1 MGTRRRARCELDAV
15 RRTLTGTICGDAM
28 VMYKRFIQILV
39 TVLGI
44 AFTTYH
50 LHAALFGVPE
60 PIFFRG
66 THLMFALVLT
76 FLVYAGFEGE
86 RDGTPGIVD
95 WLLVAASIVSIGYM
109 FVEYDYFINRFA
121 TVDDLKPMD
130 WVLGITLVV
139 LVLEAARRVLGAA
152 LSITALFFI
161 AYALAFTSLQP
172 QMMLDQVYM
181 TLDGILGIPISVC
194 ATYIVLFIIFGA
206 FVEKTGTGQLF
217 MDFGMA
223 LAGAKPGGP
232 AKVAVI
238 TSGMF
243 GTISGSAVSNVMT
256 TGVFTI
262 PLMKRIGYR
271 PAFAGAV
278 EAVAST
284 GGQIMPPIMG
294 AAAFVMAEYLGVS
307 YLTVASMAIL
317 PAILYYLAV
326 YAAVHFEA
334 RRTGM
339 KGLPRPDLPR
349 MGAVLHERGH
359 QFLPLFVITGVLLYG
374 YSAPYAAMCGIA
386 SVFPVAALRKTTRQY
401 VRPSILLE
409 ALVLAAKDTLT
420 IATACAVAGIVIGV
434 ILLSGVA
441 IEFTSFVV
449 NLSQNNLVLALILTA
464 FAGIILGMGLP
475 TTPAYIIQ
483 VALLVPAVIKLGV
496 KPEAAH
502 LFVFYY
508 ACLSTITPPVALAVF
523 AAKSISGGNL
533 WDTGWAAVKLGAT
546 GYIVPFM
553 CVFGPALMLIG
564 TWDEILLS
572 CLTAPVG
579 VICLAAGLHG
589 YFLKRTTW
597 WETIM
602 LLSAA
607 MVLITPGL
615 VTDVIGVGLVVLV
628 VLSQKFIAR
637 AEAPPE
643 ATPSAE
649 PAPVGAG
656 VVSMPERS
664 GNAP

>member
-1 MGTRRRARCELDAV
+1 
-15 RRTLTGTICGDAM
+15 
-28 VMYKRFIQILV
+28 MYKSFIKLLV
-39 TVLGI
+39 AVLGF
-44 AFTTYH
+44 AFSVYH

-76 FLVYAGFEGE
+76 FLVYAGFRAEK
-86 RDGTPGIVD
+86 DGTPGVVD
-95 WLLVAASIVSIGYM
+95 WLLVAGSIVSIGYM
-109 FVEYDYFINRFA
+109 FVEYEYFITRFA
-121 TVDDLKPMD
+121 TVDDLRPAD
-130 WVLGITLVV
+130 WVLGILLVV

-161 AYALAFTSLQP
+161 AYCLFFTSLTTQI
-172 QMMLDQVYM
+172 MLDQVYM
-181 TLDGILGIPISVC
+181 TLDGILGIPISVS
-194 ATYIVLFIIFGA
+194 ATYIMLFIIFGA

-307 YLTVASMAIL
+307 YLTVAAYAII
-317 PAILYYLAV
+317 PALLYYLAV

-339 KGLPRPDLPR
+339 QGLPRPDLPQMR
-349 MGAVLHERGH
+349 AVLAERGH
-359 QFLPLFVITGVLLYG
+359 QFLPLGVITGVLLAG
-374 YSAPYAAMCGIA
+374 YSAPYAALWGIA
-386 SVFPVAALRKTTRQY
+386 SVFPVAALRRSTRHY
-401 VRPSILLE
+401 VRPRIVFE

-464 FAGIILGMGLP
+464 LAGIILGMGLP

-496 KPEAAH
+496 REEAAH

-508 ACLSTITPPVALAVF
+508 SCLSTITPPVALAVF
-523 AAKSISGGNL
+523 AAKGISGGNL

-546 GYIVPFM
+546 GYVVPFM
-553 CVFGPALMLIG
+553 CVFGPSLMLIG
-564 TWDEILLS
+564 PWHEVLLS
-572 CLTAPVG
+572 CVTASIG
-579 VICLAAGLHG
+579 VVCLAAGLHG
-589 YFLKRTTW
+589 FFLKATRW
-597 WETIM
+597 WEQVALLAASFVLIKPGLLTDMMGLALIGLV
-602 LLSAA
+602 LLSQ
-607 MVLITPGL
+607 MFV
-615 VTDVIGVGLVVLV
+615 
-628 VLSQKFIAR
+628 AR
-637 AEAPPE
+637 REVASPIPQD
-643 ATPSAE
+643 
-649 PAPVGAG
+649 AG
-656 VVSMPERS
+656 S
-664 GNAP
+664 

>member
-1 MGTRRRARCELDAV
+1 
-15 RRTLTGTICGDAM
+15 
-28 VMYKRFIQILV
+28 MYKRFITGLV
-39 TVLGI
+39 TLIGL
-44 AFTTYH
+44 AFTIYH
-50 LHAALFGVPE
+50 LYSALFGVPE
-60 PIFFRG
+60 PIYFRG

-76 FLVYAGFEGE
+76 FLVYTGFRAEK
-86 RDGTPGIVD
+86 DGLPGVFD
-95 WLLVAASIVSIGYM
+95 WLFVAASIVSIGYM
-109 FVEYDYFINRFA
+109 FVYYNYFTDRFA
-121 TVDDLKPMD
+121 TVDDLYPAD
-130 WVLGITLVV
+130 WVLGLTLVA
-139 LVLEAARRVLGAA
+139 LVLEAGRRVLGAA
-152 LSITALFFI
+152 LSLTAIFFI
-161 AYALAFTSLQP
+161 AYALLFTSLKP
-172 QMMLDQVYM
+172 QIMLDQVYM

-206 FVEKTGTGQLF
+206 FVEKTGTGKLF

-307 YLTVASMAIL
+307 YLTVAGLAIV
-317 PAILYYLAV
+317 PAVLYYLAV

-339 KGLPRPDLPR
+339 KGLPRPDLPL
-349 MGAVLHERGH
+349 MSEVLKERGH
-359 QFLPLFVITGVLLYG
+359 QFLPLFVITGVLLAG
-374 YSAPYAAMCGIA
+374 YSAPYAALWGIA
-386 SVFPVAALRKTTRQY
+386 SVFPVAALRKTTRHH
-401 VRPSILLE
+401 VRPKVVLE

-420 IATACAVAGIVIGV
+420 IATACAIAGIVIGV

-464 FAGIILGMGLP
+464 IAGIILGMGLP

-483 VALLVPAVIKLGV
+483 VALLVPAAIKLGV
-496 KPEAAH
+496 KEEAAH

-508 ACLSTITPPVALAVF
+508 SCLSTITPPVALGVF

-533 WDTGWAAVKLGAT
+533 ADTSWAAVKLGAT

-564 TWDEILLS
+564 PWQDIVLS
-572 CLTAPVG
+572 CITAPIG

-589 YFLKRTTW
+589 YFLRTTTW
-597 WETIM
+597 WEQIM
-602 LLSAA
+602 LLAA
-607 MVLITPGL
+607 ALVLITPG
-615 VTDVIGVGLVVLV
+615 VYTDVLGIGLVVLV
-628 VLSQKFIAR
+628 VLSQRLIPR
-637 AEAPPE
+637 AELAAEVAEANGGTAAGAALSPE
-643 ATPSAE
+643 PGKIS
-649 PAPVGAG
+649 
-656 VVSMPERS
+656 
-664 GNAP
+664 

>member
-1 MGTRRRARCELDAV
+1 
-15 RRTLTGTICGDAM
+15 
-28 VMYKRFIQILV
+28 RFIELLV
-39 TVLGI
+39 ATIGI
-44 AFTTYH
+44 AFTVYH

-60 PIFFRG
+60 PIYFRG
-66 THLMFALVLT
+66 IHLMFALVLT
-76 FLVYAGFEGE
+76 FLIYTGFRAEK
-86 RDGTPGIVD
+86 DGTPGVMD
-95 WLLVAASIVSIGYM
+95 WLLVAGSIVSIGYM
-109 FVEYDYFINRFA
+109 FVEYDYFTSRFA
-121 TVDDLKPMD
+121 TVDDLKPLD
-130 WVLGITLVV
+130 WVLGTLLVV
-139 LVLEAARRVLGAA
+139 IVLEAARRVLGAA
-152 LSITALFFI
+152 LSITALVFI
-161 AYALAFTSLQP
+161 AYCLLFTSLKP
-172 QMMLDQVYM
+172 QIMLDQVYM

-307 YLTVASMAIL
+307 YLTVAAYAII
-317 PAILYYLAV
+317 PAFLYYLAV

-339 KGLPRPDLPR
+339 QGLPRADLPQ
-349 MGAVLHERGH
+349 MKAVLTERGH

-374 YSAPYAAMCGIA
+374 YSAPYAAMWGIA
-386 SVFPVAALRKTTRQY
+386 SVFPVAALRKSTRHY
-401 VRPSILLE
+401 VRPRIVLE
-409 ALVLAAKDTLT
+409 ALVLAAKDSLT

-464 FAGIILGMGLP
+464 MAGIILGMGLP

-483 VALLVPAVIKLGV
+483 VALLVPAAIKLGV
-496 KPEAAH
+496 REEAAH

-508 ACLSTITPPVALAVF
+508 SCLSTITPPVALAVF

-546 GYIVPFM
+546 GYVVPFM
-553 CVFGPALMLIG
+553 CVFGPSLMLIG
-564 TWDEILLS
+564 PWHEVLLT
-572 CLTAPVG
+572 CLTASLG
-579 VICLAAGLHG
+579 VICLAGALHG
-589 YFLKRTTW
+589 YFLKATTW
-597 WETIM
+597 WEQLA
-602 LLSAA
+602 LLVASL
-607 MVLITPGL
+607 VLITPGL
-615 VTDVIGVGLVVLV
+615 VTDLVGLLLVGLVVA
-628 VLSQKFIAR
+628 SQKFIAR
-637 AEAPPE
+637 RGDQVAVGAAATDATVATSAAPPR
-643 ATPSAE
+643 P
-649 PAPVGAG
+649 
-656 VVSMPERS
+656 
-664 GNAP
+664 

>member
-1 MGTRRRARCELDAV
+1 
-15 RRTLTGTICGDAM
+15 
-28 VMYKRFIQILV
+28 MYKRFIELLV
-39 TVLGI
+39 IVLGI
-44 AFTTYH
+44 SFSCYH
-50 LHAALFGVPE
+50 LYAALFGVPE
-60 PIFFRG
+60 PIYFRG

-76 FLVYAGFEGE
+76 FLVYAGFHAEK
-86 RDGTPGIVD
+86 DGTPGFFD
-95 WLLVAASIVSIGYM
+95 WVLVAASIVSIGYM
-109 FVEYDYFINRFA
+109 FVAYDYFINRFA
-121 TVDDLKPMD
+121 TVDDLKPID
-130 WVLGITLVV
+130 WVLGLTLVV
-139 LVLEAARRVLGAA
+139 LVLEAARRVLGPA
-152 LSITALFFI
+152 LSLTALFFI
-161 AYALAFTSLQP
+161 AYSLLFTSLKP
-172 QMMLDQVYM
+172 QIMLDQVYM

-194 ATYIVLFIIFGA
+194 ATYIMLFIIFGA

-307 YLTVASMAIL
+307 YLTVAAYAIL

-334 RRTGM
+334 KRTGM
-339 KGLPRPDLPR
+339 QGLPRPDLPQ
-349 MGAVLHERGH
+349 MGAVLAERGH
-359 QFLPLFVITGVLLYG
+359 QFIPLGVITGVLLAG
-374 YSAPYAAMCGIA
+374 YSAPYAALWGIA
-386 SVFPVAALRKTTRQY
+386 SVFPTAALRKTTRQY
-401 VRPSILLE
+401 VRPSVVLD

-441 IEFTSFVV
+441 IEFTSYVV
-449 NLSQNNLVLALILTA
+449 KLSKLLDGVVLHLPIIGTAIDLSNTDLVLALILTA
-464 FAGIILGMGLP
+464 LAGIILGMGLP

-483 VALLVPAVIKLGV
+483 VALLVPAAIKLGV
-496 KPEAAH
+496 KEEAAH

-508 ACLSTITPPVALAVF
+508 SCLSTITPPVALAVF
-523 AAKSISGGNL
+523 AAKGIAGGNL

-546 GYIVPFM
+546 GYVVPFM

-564 TWDEILLS
+564 PWHEIA
-572 CLTAPVG
+572 TAAVTASIG
-579 VICLAAGLHG
+579 VICLASGLHG
-589 YFLKRTTW
+589 YLLRANKW
-597 WETIM
+597 WETI
-602 LLSAA
+602 LLLVAS
-607 MVLITPGL
+607 MVLITPGI
-615 VTDVIGVGLVVLV
+615 VTDLIGVALVGVALA
-628 VLSQKFIAR
+628 SQLLMGR
-637 AEAPPE
+637 
-643 ATPSAE
+643 E
-649 PAPVGAG
+649 PAVTPTTSAG
-656 VVSMPERS
+656 RTSS
-664 GNAP
+664 

>member
-1 MGTRRRARCELDAV
+1 
-15 RRTLTGTICGDAM
+15 
-28 VMYKRFIQILV
+28 MYKRMTDMLV
-39 TVLGI
+39 MLLSL

-50 LHAALFGVPE
+50 LYCALFGVPE
-60 PIFFRG
+60 PIYFRG
-66 THLMFALVLT
+66 VHLMFALVLT
-76 FLVYAGFEGE
+76 FLIYTGFKVQK
-86 RDGTPGIVD
+86 DAAPGVFD
-95 WLLVAASIVSIGYM
+95 WLFVVGSVASIGYM
-109 FVEYDYFINRFA
+109 FVEYEYFISRFA

-130 WVLGITLVV
+130 WFLGLTLVF

-161 AYALAFTSLQP
+161 AYALLFTSLEP
-172 QMMLDQVYM
+172 QIMLDQVYM

-294 AAAFVMAEYLGVS
+294 AAAFVMAEYLAVS
-307 YLTVASMAIL
+307 YLTVAAYAII
-317 PAILYYLAV
+317 PAFLYYLAV

-339 KGLPRPDLPR
+339 KGLPKPDLPQ
-349 MGAVLHERGH
+349 MGKVLRDRGH
-359 QFLPLFVITGVLLYG
+359 QFIPLFVITGVLLYG

-386 SVFPVAALRKTTRQY
+386 SVFPVAAMRKTTRHY
-401 VRPSILLE
+401 VRPRILLE

-449 NLSQNNLVLALILTA
+449 NLSQSNLVLALILTA
-464 FAGIILGMGLP
+464 IAGIILGMGLP

-496 KPEAAH
+496 RPEAAH

-508 ACLSTITPPVALAVF
+508 SCLSTITPPVALAVF

-533 WDTGWAAVKLGAT
+533 GETSWAAVKLGAT

-553 CVFGPALMLIG
+553 CVFGPSLMLIG
-564 TWDEILLS
+564 PWQDILLS
-572 CLTAPVG
+572 CITAPIG
-579 VICLAAGLHG
+579 VVCLAAGLHG
-589 YFLKRTTW
+589 YLLRSTTW

-602 LLSAA
+602 LLAAA
-607 MVLITPGL
+607 MVLISPGL
-615 VTDVIGVGLVVLV
+615 LTDAIGLGLVALIL
-628 VLSQKFIAR
+628 LSQKFIDRPETAGEIAAQSSA
-637 AEAPPE
+637 AE
-643 ATPSAE
+643 
-649 PAPVGAG
+649 
-656 VVSMPERS
+656 
-664 GNAP
+664 

>member
-1 MGTRRRARCELDAV
+1 
-15 RRTLTGTICGDAM
+15 
-28 VMYKRFIQILV
+28 MYKRMTDMLV
-39 TVLGI
+39 MLLSL
-44 AFTTYH
+44 AFTLYH
-50 LHAALFGVPE
+50 LYCALFGVPE
-60 PIFFRG
+60 PIYFRG
-66 THLMFALVLT
+66 VHLMFALVLT
-76 FLVYAGFEGE
+76 FLIYTGFKVEKDGAPGFFDWVFVAGS
-86 RDGTPGIVD
+86 
-95 WLLVAASIVSIGYM
+95 VASIGYM
-109 FVEYDYFINRFA
+109 FVEYEYFISRFA

-130 WVLGITLVV
+130 WFLGLTLVF

-152 LSITALFFI
+152 LSITALVFI
-161 AYALAFTSLQP
+161 AYALLFTSLQP
-172 QMMLDQVYM
+172 QIMLDQVYM

-294 AAAFVMAEYLGVS
+294 AAAFVMAEYLAVS
-307 YLTVASMAIL
+307 YLTVAAYAII
-317 PAILYYLAV
+317 PAFLYYLAV

-339 KGLPRPDLPR
+339 KGLPKPDLPQ
-349 MGAVLHERGH
+349 MGVVLRERGH
-359 QFLPLFVITGVLLYG
+359 QFIPLFVITGVLLYG
-374 YSAPYAAMCGIA
+374 YSAPYAAMWGIA
-386 SVFPVAALRKTTRQY
+386 SVFPVAAMRSTTRQY
-401 VRPSILLE
+401 VRPRILLE

-449 NLSQNNLVLALILTA
+449 NMSQNNLVLALILTA
-464 FAGIILGMGLP
+464 LAGIILGMGLP

-508 ACLSTITPPVALAVF
+508 SCLSTITPPVALAVF
-523 AAKSISGGNL
+523 AAKGISGGNL

-564 TWDEILLS
+564 PWQDVLLS
-572 CLTAPVG
+572 CITAPIG
-579 VICLAAGLHG
+579 VVCLAAALHG
-589 YFLKRTTW
+589 YLLRATTW

-602 LLSAA
+602 LFAAA

-615 VTDVIGVGLVVLV
+615 VTDLIGIVLV
-628 VLSQKFIAR
+628 TLTILSQKFIDRPETAGEIAAQSPA
-637 AEAPPE
+637 AE
-643 ATPSAE
+643 
-649 PAPVGAG
+649 
-656 VVSMPERS
+656 
-664 GNAP
+664 

>member
-1 MGTRRRARCELDAV
+1 
-15 RRTLTGTICGDAM
+15 
-28 VMYKRFIQILV
+28 MYKRFIEILV
-39 TVLGI
+39 SVVGI

-60 PIFFRG
+60 PIYFRG
-66 THLMFALVLT
+66 IHLMFGLVLT
-76 FLVYAGFEGE
+76 FLIYTGFQTE
-86 RDGTPGIVD
+86 RDRVPGLVD

-109 FVEYDYFINRFA
+109 FVEYEYFISRFA
-121 TVDDLKPMD
+121 TVDDLRLAD
-130 WVLGITLVV
+130 WILGTTLVV

-152 LSITALFFI
+152 LSLTALFFI
-161 AYALAFTSLQP
+161 AYALLFTSLQP

-307 YLTVASMAIL
+307 YLTVAAYAII
-317 PAILYYLAV
+317 PAFLYYLAV

-339 KGLPRPDLPR
+339 QGLPKADLPR
-349 MGAVLHERGH
+349 MKTVLMDRGH
-359 QFLPLFVITGVLLYG
+359 QFIPLFVITAVLLYG
-374 YSAPYAAMCGIA
+374 YSAPYAALWGIA
-386 SVFPVAALRKTTRQY
+386 SVFPVAAMRKTTRHY
-401 VRPSILLE
+401 VRPMIVVE
-409 ALVLAAKDTLT
+409 ALIQAARDALT
-420 IATACAVAGIVIGV
+420 IITACAVAGIVIGV
-434 ILLSGVA
+434 ILLSGLA

-483 VALLVPAVIKLGV
+483 VALLVPAAIKLGV
-496 KPEAAH
+496 SVEAAH

-508 ACLSTITPPVALAVF
+508 SCLSTITPPVALGVF

-533 WDTGWAAVKLGAT
+533 WETSWAAVKLGAT

-564 TWDEILLS
+564 PWHEVGLAVISASL
-572 CLTAPVG
+572 G

-589 YFLKRTTW
+589 YLIRTSTW

-602 LLSAA
+602 LLTAA
-607 MVLITPGL
+607 MVLITPGIVTDTIGISL
-615 VTDVIGVGLVVLV
+615 VTLV
-628 VLSQKFIAR
+628 VLSQKFISR
-637 AEAPPE
+637 KE
-643 ATPSAE
+643 ATPDPSFEQRDAKLE
-649 PAPVGAG
+649 PVAIQ
-656 VVSMPERS
+656 S
-664 GNAP
+664 GKAT

>member
-1 MGTRRRARCELDAV
+1 
-15 RRTLTGTICGDAM
+15 
-28 VMYKRFIQILV
+28 MYKRFTVGLV
-39 TVLGI
+39 TLLCL
-44 AFTTYH
+44 AFTLFH
-50 LHAALFGVPE
+50 LYSALFGVPE
-60 PIFFRG
+60 PIYFRG
-66 THLMFALVLT
+66 IHLMFALVLT
-76 FLVYAGFEGE
+76 FLVYTGLSAQK
-86 RDGTPGIVD
+86 DGSPGILD
-95 WLLVAASIVSIGYM
+95 WLFVAASVVSIGYM
-109 FVEYDYFINRFA
+109 FVAYDYFIERFA
-121 TVDDLKPMD
+121 TVDDLKLID

-139 LVLEAARRVLGAA
+139 TVLEAARRVLGAA
-152 LSITALFFI
+152 LSITAVFFI
-161 AYALAFTSLQP
+161 VYALLFTSLKP

-243 GTISGSAVSNVMT
+243 GSISGSAVSNVMT

-307 YLTVASMAIL
+307 YLTVAALAII
-317 PAILYYLAV
+317 PAFLYYLAV

-339 KGLPRPDLPR
+339 RGLPKADLPQMR
-349 MGAVLHERGH
+349 AVLLERGH
-359 QFLPLFVITGVLLYG
+359 QFLPLFVITGVLLAG

-401 VRPSILLE
+401 VRPRVIFE

-420 IATACAVAGIVIGV
+420 ISTACAVAGTVIGV

-449 NLSQNNLVLALILTA
+449 NLSQNNLVLALMLTA
-464 FAGIILGMGLP
+464 LAGIILGMGLP

-483 VALLVPAVIKLGV
+483 VALLVPAAIKLGV
-496 KPEAAH
+496 TVEAAH

-508 ACLSTITPPVALAVF
+508 SCLSTITPPVALGVF
-523 AAKSISGGNL
+523 AAKSIAGGNL

-553 CVFGPALMLIG
+553 CVFGPSLMLIG
-564 TWDEILLS
+564 PWQDVILTFCS
-572 CLTAPVG
+572 ASVG
-579 VICLAAGLHG
+579 VICLAGGLHG
-589 YFLKRTTW
+589 YLVRTATW
-597 WETIM
+597 WERV
-602 LLSAA
+602 LLIAAA

-615 VTDVIGVGLVVLV
+615 LTDLLGLGLLATT
-628 VLSQKFIAR
+628 VLSQKLIER
-637 AEAPPE
+637 AEFRTETLPAHAAVPAMAPPGKS
-643 ATPSAE
+643 P
-649 PAPVGAG
+649 
-656 VVSMPERS
+656 
-664 GNAP
+664 

>member
-1 MGTRRRARCELDAV
+1 
-15 RRTLTGTICGDAM
+15 
-28 VMYKRFIQILV
+28 MYKRFIQLLV

-60 PIFFRG
+60 PIYFRG

-76 FLVYAGFEGE
+76 FLVYAGFKAEK
-86 RDGTPGIVD
+86 DGTPGIVD
-95 WLLVAASIVSIGYM
+95 WLLVAASVVSIGYM

-121 TVDDLKPMD
+121 TVDDLKPID

-161 AYALAFTSLQP
+161 AYALAFTNLQP

-317 PAILYYLAV
+317 PAFLYYLAV

-339 KGLPRPDLPR
+339 QGLPRPDLPQ
-349 MGAVLHERGH
+349 MGAVLKERGH
-359 QFLPLFVITGVLLYG
+359 QFIPLFVITGVLLYG

-386 SVFPVAALRKTTRQY
+386 SVFPVAAMRSTTRQY
-401 VRPSILLE
+401 VRPRIVLE

-434 ILLSGVA
+434 ILLSGLA

-464 FAGIILGMGLP
+464 IAGIILGMGLP

-483 VALLVPAVIKLGV
+483 VALLVPAAIKLGV
-496 KPEAAH
+496 SVEAAH
-502 LFVFYY
+502 IFVFYY
-508 ACLSTITPPVALAVF
+508 SCLSTITPPVALAVF
-523 AAKSISGGNL
+523 ASKGISGAKL
-533 WDTGWAAVKLGAT
+533 WDTSLAAVKLGAT

-564 TWDEILLS
+564 PWSEVALAAVSASI
-572 CLTAPVG
+572 G
-579 VICLAAGLHG
+579 VVCLAGGLHG
-589 YFLKRTTW
+589 YFVRTTTW
-597 WETIM
+597 WEQIM
-602 LLSAA
+602 LIAAA
-607 MVLITPGL
+607 MVLITPGFY
-615 VTDVIGVGLVVLV
+615 TDLTGISLVVAV
-628 VLSQKFIAR
+628 VLSQKFIPRKEMGPVPMGTDSAAPVR
-637 AEAPPE
+637 ALA
-643 ATPSAE
+643 SAE
-649 PAPVGAG
+649 PGKSP
-656 VVSMPERS
+656 
-664 GNAP
+664 

>member
-1 MGTRRRARCELDAV
+1 MYQSFIRVLVAV
-15 RRTLTGTICGDAM
+15 IGL
-28 VMYKRFIQILV
+28 
-39 TVLGI
+39 
-44 AFTTYH
+44 AFTVYH

-60 PIFFRG
+60 PIYFRG

-76 FLVYAGFEGE
+76 FLVYTGFRTEK
-86 RDGTPGIVD
+86 DGTPGIFD
-95 WLLVAASIVSIGYM
+95 WLLVAGSIVSIGYM
-109 FVEYDYFINRFA
+109 FVEYEYFITRFA
-121 TVDDLKPMD
+121 TVDDLAPTD
-130 WVLGITLVV
+130 WILGTMLVV

-152 LSITALFFI
+152 LSITAIFFI
-161 AYALAFTSLQP
+161 VYCLLFTNLTP
-172 QMMLDQVYM
+172 QIMLDQVYM

-194 ATYIVLFIIFGA
+194 ATYIMLFIIFGA

-232 AKVAVI
+232 AKVAII

-307 YLTVASMAIL
+307 YLTVAAYAII
-317 PAILYYLAV
+317 PALLFYLAV

-339 KGLPRPDLPR
+339 QGLPRPDLPQMR
-349 MGAVLHERGH
+349 LVLAERGH
-359 QFLPLFVITGVLLYG
+359 QFLPLFVITGVLLAG
-374 YSAPYAAMCGIA
+374 YSAPYAALWGIA
-386 SVFPVAALRKTTRQY
+386 SVFPVAALRKSTRQY
-401 VRPSILLE
+401 VRPRIVFE

-441 IEFTSFVV
+441 IEFTAFVV

-464 FAGIILGMGLP
+464 IAGIILGMGLP

-483 VALLVPAVIKLGV
+483 VALLVPAAIKLGV
-496 KPEAAH
+496 REEAAH

-508 ACLSTITPPVALAVF
+508 SCLSTITPPVALAVF
-523 AAKSISGGNL
+523 AAKGIAGGNL
-533 WDTGWAAVKLGAT
+533 WETGWAAVKLGAT
-546 GYIVPFM
+546 GYVVPFM
-553 CVFGPALMLIG
+553 CVFGPSLMLIG
-564 TWDEILLS
+564 PWHEVVLS
-572 CLTAPVG
+572 CFTASIG
-579 VICLAAGLHG
+579 VVCLAASLHG
-589 YFLKRTTW
+589 YFLKPTRW
-597 WETIM
+597 WEQAG
-602 LLSAA
+602 LLAA
-607 MVLITPGL
+607 SLVLIKPGL
-615 VTDVIGVGLVVLV
+615 MTDAMGFALIGLVI
-628 VLSQKFIAR
+628 LSQKFVAR
-637 AEAPPE
+637 PTAVPVAVQD
-643 ATPSAE
+643 TSA
-649 PAPVGAG
+649 
-656 VVSMPERS
+656 
-664 GNAP
+664 

>member
-1 MGTRRRARCELDAV
+1 
-15 RRTLTGTICGDAM
+15 
-28 VMYKRFIQILV
+28 MYKRFIEILV
-39 TVLGI
+39 SVVGI

-60 PIFFRG
+60 PIYFRG
-66 THLMFALVLT
+66 IHLMFGLVLT
-76 FLVYAGFEGE
+76 FLIYTGFQTE
-86 RDGTPGIVD
+86 RDRVPGLVD

-109 FVEYDYFINRFA
+109 FVEYEYFISRFA
-121 TVDDLKPMD
+121 TVDDLRLAD
-130 WVLGITLVV
+130 WILGTTLVV

-152 LSITALFFI
+152 LSLTALFFI
-161 AYALAFTSLQP
+161 AYALLFTSLQP

-307 YLTVASMAIL
+307 YLTVAAYAII
-317 PAILYYLAV
+317 PAFLYYLAV

-339 KGLPRPDLPR
+339 QGLPKADLPR
-349 MGAVLHERGH
+349 MKTVLMDRGH
-359 QFLPLFVITGVLLYG
+359 QFIPLFVITAVLLYG
-374 YSAPYAAMCGIA
+374 YSAPYAALWGIA
-386 SVFPVAALRKTTRQY
+386 SVVPVAAMRKTTRHY
-401 VRPSILLE
+401 VRPMIVVE
-409 ALVLAAKDTLT
+409 ALIQAARDALT
-420 IATACAVAGIVIGV
+420 IITACAVAGIVIGV
-434 ILLSGVA
+434 ILLSGLA

-483 VALLVPAVIKLGV
+483 VALLVPAAIKLGV
-496 KPEAAH
+496 SVEAAH

-508 ACLSTITPPVALAVF
+508 SCLSTITPPVALGVF

-533 WDTGWAAVKLGAT
+533 WETSWAAVKLGAT

-564 TWDEILLS
+564 PWHEVGLAVISASL
-572 CLTAPVG
+572 G

-589 YFLKRTTW
+589 YLIRTSTW

-602 LLSAA
+602 LLTAA
-607 MVLITPGL
+607 MVLITPGIVTDTIGISL
-615 VTDVIGVGLVVLV
+615 VTLV
-628 VLSQKFIAR
+628 VLSQKFISR
-637 AEAPPE
+637 KE
-643 ATPSAE
+643 ATPDPSFEQRDAKLE
-649 PAPVGAG
+649 PVAIQ
-656 VVSMPERS
+656 S
-664 GNAP
+664 GKAT

>member
-1 MGTRRRARCELDAV
+1 
-15 RRTLTGTICGDAM
+15 
-28 VMYKRFIQILV
+28 MYKRFTTGLV
-39 TVLGI
+39 TLLCVS
-44 AFTTYH
+44 FTLYH
-50 LHAALFGVPE
+50 LYSALFGVPE

-76 FLVYAGFEGE
+76 FLVYTGFSPVK
-86 RDGTPGIVD
+86 DGAPGIVD
-95 WLLVAASIVSIGYM
+95 WLFVAASVASIGYM
-109 FVEYDYFINRFA
+109 FVAYDYFVERFA
-121 TVDDLKPMD
+121 TVDDLKPLD
-130 WVLGITLVV
+130 WVLGIALVV
-139 LVLEAARRVLGAA
+139 TVLEAARRVLGAA
-152 LSITALFFI
+152 LSITAVFFI
-161 AYALAFTSLQP
+161 VYALLFTGLKP
-172 QMMLDQVYM
+172 QIMLDQVYM

-206 FVEKTGTGQLF
+206 CVEKTGTGQLF

-243 GTISGSAVSNVMT
+243 GSISGSAVSNVMT

-262 PLMKRIGYR
+262 PLMKRIGYK

-307 YLTVASMAIL
+307 YLTVAAIAVI
-317 PAILYYLAV
+317 PAFLYYLAV

-339 KGLPRPDLPR
+339 RGLPRPDLPR
-349 MGAVLHERGH
+349 MGAVLAERGH
-359 QFLPLFVITGVLLYG
+359 QFLPLFVITGVLLAG
-374 YSAPYAAMCGIA
+374 YSAPYAALWGIA
-386 SVFPVAALRKTTRQY
+386 SVFPVAALRKSTRQY
-401 VRPSILLE
+401 VRPRIMFE
-409 ALVLAAKDTLT
+409 ALILAAKDTLT
-420 IATACAVAGIVIGV
+420 ISTACAVAGIVIGV

-449 NLSQNNLVLALILTA
+449 NLSQNNLVLALMLTA
-464 FAGIILGMGLP
+464 IAGIILGMGLP

-483 VALLVPAVIKLGV
+483 VALLVPAAIKLGV
-496 KPEAAH
+496 KEEAAH

-508 ACLSTITPPVALAVF
+508 SCLSTITPPVALGVF
-523 AAKSISGGNL
+523 AAKSIAGGNL

-546 GYIVPFM
+546 GYVVPFM
-553 CVFGPALMLIG
+553 CVFGPSLMLIG
-564 TWDEILLS
+564 PWHDVV
-572 CLTAPVG
+572 LTFITASVG

-589 YFLKRTTW
+589 FLIRVTTW
-597 WETIM
+597 WEQV
-602 LLSAA
+602 LLVAAA

-615 VTDVIGVGLVVLV
+615 VTDLTGLGLLAIV
-628 VLSQKFIAR
+628 VLSQKLVAR
-637 AEAPPE
+637 RDASEVVTEAAVSLE
-643 ATPSAE
+643 ASTTGLPRKS
-649 PAPVGAG
+649 P
-656 VVSMPERS
+656 
-664 GNAP
+664 

>member
-1 MGTRRRARCELDAV
+1 
-15 RRTLTGTICGDAM
+15 
-28 VMYKRFIQILV
+28 
-39 TVLGI
+39 
-44 AFTTYH
+44 
-50 LHAALFGVPE
+50 
-60 PIFFRG
+60 
-66 THLMFALVLT
+66 
-76 FLVYAGFEGE
+76 
-86 RDGTPGIVD
+86 
-95 WLLVAASIVSIGYM
+95 
-109 FVEYDYFINRFA
+109 
-121 TVDDLKPMD
+121 
-130 WVLGITLVV
+130 
-139 LVLEAARRVLGAA
+139 
-152 LSITALFFI
+152 
-161 AYALAFTSLQP
+161 
-172 QMMLDQVYM
+172 
-181 TLDGILGIPISVC
+181 
-194 ATYIVLFIIFGA
+194 
-206 FVEKTGTGQLF
+206 

-307 YLTVASMAIL
+307 YLTVAAYAII
-317 PAILYYLAV
+317 PAFLYYLAV

-339 KGLPRPDLPR
+339 QGLPKADLPR
-349 MGAVLHERGH
+349 MKTVLMDRGH
-359 QFLPLFVITGVLLYG
+359 QFIPLFVITAVLLYG
-374 YSAPYAAMCGIA
+374 YSAPYAALWGIA
-386 SVFPVAALRKTTRQY
+386 SVFPVAAMRKTTRHY
-401 VRPSILLE
+401 VRPMIVVE
-409 ALVLAAKDTLT
+409 ALIQAARDALT
-420 IATACAVAGIVIGV
+420 IITACAVAGIVIGV
-434 ILLSGVA
+434 ILLSGLA

-483 VALLVPAVIKLGV
+483 VALLVPAAIKLGV
-496 KPEAAH
+496 SVEAAH

-508 ACLSTITPPVALAVF
+508 SCLSTITPPVALGVF

-533 WDTGWAAVKLGAT
+533 WETSWAAVKLGAT

-564 TWDEILLS
+564 PWHEVGLAVISASL
-572 CLTAPVG
+572 G

-589 YFLKRTTW
+589 YLIRTSTW

-602 LLSAA
+602 LLTAA
-607 MVLITPGL
+607 MVLITPGIVTDTIGISL
-615 VTDVIGVGLVVLV
+615 VTLV
-628 VLSQKFIAR
+628 VLSQKFISR
-637 AEAPPE
+637 KE
-643 ATPSAE
+643 ATPDPSFEQRDAKLE
-649 PAPVGAG
+649 PVAIQ
-656 VVSMPERS
+656 S
-664 GNAP
+664 GKAT

>member
-1 MGTRRRARCELDAV
+1 
-15 RRTLTGTICGDAM
+15 
-28 VMYKRFIQILV
+28 MYKRFIEVLV
-39 TVLGI
+39 TLLGLS
-44 AFTTYH
+44 FTLYH

-60 PIFFRG
+60 PIYFRG

-76 FLVYAGFEGE
+76 FLIYTGFKTTK
-86 RDGTPGIVD
+86 DGTPGIVD

-109 FVEYDYFINRFA
+109 FWDYDYFINRFA
-121 TVDDLKPMD
+121 TVDDLKPID

-139 LVLEAARRVLGAA
+139 LVLEASRRVLGAA
-152 LSITALFFI
+152 LALTALTFI
-161 AYALAFTSLQP
+161 VYSLLFTSLKP
-172 QMMLDQVYM
+172 QIMLDQVYM

-307 YLTVASMAIL
+307 YLTVAAYAVL
-317 PAILYYLAV
+317 PAMLYYLAV

-334 RRTGM
+334 KRTGM
-339 KGLPRPDLPR
+339 QGLPRADLPEL
-349 MGAVLHERGH
+349 GKVLYERGH
-359 QFLPLFVITGVLLYG
+359 QFIPLFVITGVLLAG
-374 YSAPYAAMCGIA
+374 YSAPYSAMWGIA
-386 SVFPVAALRKTTRQY
+386 SVFPVAAMRKSTRQY
-401 VRPSILLE
+401 VRPKIVLD

-449 NLSQNNLVLALILTA
+449 NLSNNNLPLALVLTA
-464 FAGIILGMGLP
+464 IAGIILGMGLP

-508 ACLSTITPPVALAVF
+508 SCLSTITPPVALAVF
-523 AAKSISGGNL
+523 AAKGLSGGNL

-553 CVFGPALMLIG
+553 CVFGPALMFIG
-564 TWDEILLS
+564 PWHEVVLAAI
-572 CLTAPVG
+572 TASIG
-579 VICLAAGLHG
+579 VICLASALHG
-589 YFLKRTTW
+589 YLLRATYW
-597 WETIM
+597 WEQVV
-602 LLSAA
+602 LLGAA

-615 VTDVIGVGLVVLV
+615 TSDLIGIACVAAVLAAQR
-628 VLSQKFIAR
+628 LFAGPASALIKTPIGTPA
-637 AEAPPE
+637 ADAALPGMAGKAP
-643 ATPSAE
+643 
-649 PAPVGAG
+649 
-656 VVSMPERS
+656 
-664 GNAP
+664 

>member
-1 MGTRRRARCELDAV
+1 
-15 RRTLTGTICGDAM
+15 
-28 VMYKRFIQILV
+28 MYTRFIKLLV
-39 TVLGI
+39 AAIGL
-44 AFTTYH
+44 AFTLYH

-60 PIFFRG
+60 PIYFRG
-66 THLMFALVLT
+66 IHLMFALVLT
-76 FLVYAGFEGE
+76 FLVYTGFNAEK
-86 RDGTPGIVD
+86 DGTPGIFD
-95 WLLVAASIVSIGYM
+95 WLLVAGSIVSIGYM
-109 FVEYDYFINRFA
+109 FVEYEYFISRFA
-121 TVDDLKPMD
+121 TVDDLKLQD
-130 WVLGITLVV
+130 WILGLMLVVIVLG
-139 LVLEAARRVLGAA
+139 AARRVLGAA
-152 LSITALFFI
+152 LSITALVFI
-161 AYALAFTSLQP
+161 LYALLFTSLKP
-172 QMMLDQVYM
+172 QIMLDQVYM

-206 FVEKTGTGQLF
+206 FVEKTGTGKLF

-223 LAGAKPGGP
+223 LAGGKPGGP

-317 PAILYYLAV
+317 PAVLYYLAV

-334 RRTGM
+334 KRTGM
-339 KGLPRPDLPR
+339 KGLPRPDLPQ
-349 MGAVLHERGH
+349 MGAVLRERGH
-359 QFLPLFVITGVLLYG
+359 QFLPLLVITGVLLAG
-374 YSAPYAAMCGIA
+374 YSAPYAAMWGIA
-386 SVFPVAALRKTTRQY
+386 SVFPVAALRSTTRQY
-401 VRPSILLE
+401 VRPKILIE
-409 ALVLAAKDTLT
+409 ALILAARDTLT
-420 IATACAVAGIVIGV
+420 ISTACAVAGIVIGV

-464 FAGIILGMGLP
+464 LAGIILGMGLP

-496 KPEAAH
+496 TPEAAH

-508 ACLSTITPPVALAVF
+508 SCLSTITPPVALAVF
-523 AAKSISGGNL
+523 AAKGISGGNL

-564 TWDEILLS
+564 PWHEVALAAGSAT
-572 CLTAPVG
+572 VG
-579 VICLAAGLHG
+579 VICLASGLHG
-589 YFLKRTTW
+589 YLLRHNTW

-602 LLSAA
+602 LLVAA

-615 VTDVIGVGLVVLV
+615 VTDLIGASLVAATL
-628 VLSQKFIAR
+628 LSQKFIAR
-637 AEAPPE
+637 PE
-643 ATPSAE
+643 PKLEPQPAASTE
-649 PAPVGAG
+649 PA
-656 VVSMPERS
+656 
-664 GNAP
+664 AP